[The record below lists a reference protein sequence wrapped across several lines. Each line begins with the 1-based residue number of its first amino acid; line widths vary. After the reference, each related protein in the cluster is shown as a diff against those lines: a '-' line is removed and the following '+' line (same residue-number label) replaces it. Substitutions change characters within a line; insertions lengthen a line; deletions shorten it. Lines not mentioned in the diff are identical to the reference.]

1 MRKVNIS
8 LSKNSQTEI
17 IGEYLAGFDAA
28 TTIPKPKLT
37 APWMTGHAHDMIWR
51 LRTDRTSTDHEG
63 NLKHLSSIYWDF
75 RLSDGSFLS
84 DEINTDIRKF
94 FQEITFCIRD
104 NNSWTGVTNNQT
116 LTTLLI
122 GMKCFFSW
130 IFLPELALHPR
141 KYFLSRLTTSHIEHF
156 SKEYV
161 SGGTFL
167 CLRVGERILKKIAE
181 STNTELA
188 PADIFNLNRID
199 LNLVINYLDN
209 NNCYSLNNYGVWGID
224 RPAFSDLFN
233 LSTGERYGYRFTLFL
248 RQFEPDLM
256 DLYPDLLV
264 PANLITEHPSHKT
277 QLIEGLHS
285 RTTDPTTRIGF
296 LRYIGSFSKLKQV
309 FPERVPPPTL
319 KLGSVIRDFTTTSGS
334 GTPWIPLP
342 ICLELL
348 NQAIGFVI
356 NYAEDVI
363 DTTERVLTELNN
375 ECKGKRVLWNNPRK
389 KIVRTS
395 IIRDATQASTFN
407 ITRVQSTHRLSNGEP
422 ANERDFDLLRRE
434 PSLIQLFHLTYAACI
449 LLVATLKP
457 LRIDELLSLKYDCLS
472 FKQNDGYWLRQ
483 NLAKSASDGKRV
495 SRSFPIPALAAKAIT
510 FIQRLNK
517 IARRFSANGE
527 TDESNYLF
535 FRLAHLWIHKEANHA
550 SIPSQ
555 DGLRDMLAL
564 FCDYIDLPLDEY
576 GRRWYVN
583 IHELRKS
590 FLLTFF
596 WMFKHSSL
604 DACRWIAGHSN
615 PDHVL
620 DYIQANIPGEE
631 MVEVEAQY
639 AQQQL
644 RLFSTNQ
651 KIAHMENIE
660 TLNRDVCEHFQ
671 VKSVSALPE
680 KDLQD
685 WLEHA
690 LSSGRYKIS
699 AYDIGYETS
708 SFRARVAIEI
718 DGT

>member
-8 LSKNSQTEI
+8 LSNNSKTPI
-17 IGEYLAGFDAA
+17 IAEYLAGFDAA
-28 TTIPKPKLT
+28 TTIPKPTLT
-37 APWMTGHAHDMIWR
+37 APWMIGHAHDLVWK
-51 LRTDRTSTDHEG
+51 LRTDRTSTDHKG
-63 NLKHLSSIYWDF
+63 NLKHLKSIYWDF
-75 RLSDGSFLS
+75 RLSDGTLLS

-104 NNSWTGVTNNQT
+104 NSSWTGVTNNQT
-116 LTTLLI
+116 LTTILI
-122 GMKCFFSW
+122 GMKCFFAW
-130 IFLPELALHPR
+130 IFLPELALSPR
-141 KYFLSRLTTSHIEHF
+141 KFFLSRLTTNHIENF
-156 SKEYV
+156 SREYV

-167 CLRVGERILKKIAE
+167 CLRTGERILKAIAE

-188 PADIFNLNRID
+188 PADIFNLNKRD
-199 LNLVINYLDN
+199 SHVVISYLEKN
-209 NNCYSLNNYGVWGID
+209 NSYSLNSYGVKSID
-224 RPAFSDLFN
+224 RPTFSNLFN

-248 RQFEPDLM
+248 RQFEPELRE
-256 DLYPDLLV
+256 LYPDLLV
-264 PANLITEHPSHKT
+264 PANLIAEYPSHKT
-277 QLIEGLHS
+277 PLIEGLLS
-285 RTTDPTTRIGF
+285 RTPDQTTRIGF
-296 LRYIGSFSKLKQV
+296 LRHIGSFSKLKQV
-309 FPERVPPPTL
+309 FPDKVPPPTL
-319 KLGSVIRDFTTTSGS
+319 KLGRIIKDFTTTSRS

-348 NQAIGFVI
+348 NKAIGFVI

-363 DTTERVLTELNN
+363 DTTERMLTELNN
-375 ECKGKRVLWNNPRK
+375 ECEGKRVLWNNPRK

-395 IIRDATQASTFN
+395 IIRDATKASTFN
-407 ITRVQSTHRLSNGEP
+407 ISRVQSTHRLSSGEP
-422 ANERDFDLLRRE
+422 VNERDFDLLRRE
-434 PSLIQLFHLTYAACI
+434 PSLLQLFHLTDAACI

-457 LRIDELLSLKYDCLS
+457 LRIDELLSLEYDCLS

-483 NLAKSASDGKRV
+483 NLAKSASDGQRV
-495 SRSFPIPALAAKAIT
+495 SRNFPIPALAAKAIT
-510 FIQRLNK
+510 YLQRLNNISK
-517 IARRFSANGE
+517 NFAANGK

-535 FRLAHLWIHKEANHA
+535 FRLAHLWVHKEANHA
-550 SIPSQ
+550 SIPPQ
-555 DGLRDMLAL
+555 DNLRDMLAL

-615 PDHVL
+615 PDHIL

-651 KIAHMENIE
+651 KIADMENIE

-671 VKSVSALPE
+671 VKSVSALRE
-680 KDLQD
+680 KDLQE

-718 DGT
+718 NGT